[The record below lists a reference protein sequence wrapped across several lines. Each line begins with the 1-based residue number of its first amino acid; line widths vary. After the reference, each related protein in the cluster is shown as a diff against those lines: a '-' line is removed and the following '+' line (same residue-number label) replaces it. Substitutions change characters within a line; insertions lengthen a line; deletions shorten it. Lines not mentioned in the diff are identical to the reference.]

1 MHPWHQLCEIWRCYD
16 NWHTYL
22 VETAFK
28 RIILWIEAFLKM
40 AAIFDFHLYGDFF
53 LHSTWWI
60 SFGSRITQQ
69 KFIEEH
75 WLNIFHYWLSSQ
87 INAVICLK
95 KIKMAASAI
104 LIFSIKSIF
113 SFLFKWLDSLNHCYS
128 HFNFLHEL
136 ELKVAS
142 ISIFCVLW
150 SRFLLRDRPNFGPD
164 ISFPSKKYS
173 WDWKNENCF
182 EIITKFYN

>member
-1 MHPWHQLCEIWRCYD
+1 MLKSWEWQPSWFFSLIANWSWTVLSWHQLCEIWRCYD

-69 KFIEEH
+69 KFIGKH

-95 KIKMAASAI
+95 KSRWLPLPSWFSA
-104 LIFSIKSIF
+104 
-113 SFLFKWLDSLNHCYS
+113 
-128 HFNFLHEL
+128 
-136 ELKVAS
+136 
-142 ISIFCVLW
+142 
-150 SRFLLRDRPNFGPD
+150 
-164 ISFPSKKYS
+164 
-173 WDWKNENCF
+173 
-182 EIITKFYN
+182 

>member
-1 MHPWHQLCEIWRCYD
+1 MVDFIWFS
-16 NWHTYL
+16 NHTAKVYWGTLTQYL
-22 VETAFK
+22 PLLA
-28 RIILWIEAFLKM
+28 
-40 AAIFDFHLYGDFF
+40 
-53 LHSTWWI
+53 
-60 SFGSRITQQ
+60 
-69 KFIEEH
+69 KFTDKCS
-75 WLNIFHYWLSSQ
+75 YLS
-87 INAVICLK
+87 K